1 MADYRR
7 HYEDRSHRFDRGGPD
22 RAGHESRDYT
32 ARHDEWRAAPDAVR
46 EDRASRWEGPREI
59 RDDSSYG
66 HAGAST
72 GAYRTDDRGYH
83 DRYRSDRYR
92 DDEPAPRYRD
102 EAPRYDAADNARPRR
117 DLYDAAGEYYRA
129 AREQRDDFM
138 RWEAQS
144 PGADWEGGN
153 GSAPDSAPPW
163 ARRERGGYWRQ
174 YDTSRPHYSG
184 RGPKDYQRSDERVRE
199 EICDSMT
206 DDPMLDASEI
216 VVMVANGEV
225 TLSGTVMSRSQKRRA
240 EDVAERVSGVKDVTN
255 QLRVDRE
262 ANGHAQTASQPVS
275 QAYGKGT
282 PSKSTSG
289 TSA

>member
-7 HYEDRSHRFDRGGPD
+7 HYEERSHRFERGGPD

-32 ARHDEWRAAPDAVR
+32 AHHDEWRAAPDAAR
-46 EDRASRWEGPREI
+46 EDRASRWEGPREA
-59 RDDSSYG
+59 RADSSYD

-72 GAYRTDDRGYH
+72 GAYRTDDRSYH
-83 DRYRSDRYR
+83 DRYRADRYR
-92 DDEPAPRYRD
+92 DDEPASRYRD
-102 EAPRYDAADNARPRR
+102 EVRYGAADNARPRR
-117 DLYDAAGEYYRA
+117 DLYDAAGDITA
-129 AREQRDDFM
+129 PPANSRDDFM

-144 PGADWEGGN
+144 PGAPWEDGE
-153 GSAPDSAPPW
+153 GSADDSAVPW
-163 ARRERGGYWRQ
+163 APRERGGYWRQ
-174 YDTSRPHYSG
+174 DQMLRPHFSG

-216 VVMVANGEV
+216 VVVVASGEV
-225 TLSGTVMSRSQKRRA
+225 TLSGAVMSRAQKRRA

-255 QLRVDRE
+255 QLRVIRE

-275 QAYGKGT
+275 QASGKGT